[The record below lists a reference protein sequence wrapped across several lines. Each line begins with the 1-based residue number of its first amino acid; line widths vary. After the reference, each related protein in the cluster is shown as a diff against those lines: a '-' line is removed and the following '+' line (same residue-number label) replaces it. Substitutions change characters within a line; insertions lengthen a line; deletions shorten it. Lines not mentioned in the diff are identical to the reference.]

1 MVAFGLLM
9 LDSIMEFDEDLRDLG
24 LALWWRE
31 KRVFSYSYMLWDVT
45 SKLCINMYN
54 GEYI

>member
-45 SKLCINMYN
+45 SKLYINMYN